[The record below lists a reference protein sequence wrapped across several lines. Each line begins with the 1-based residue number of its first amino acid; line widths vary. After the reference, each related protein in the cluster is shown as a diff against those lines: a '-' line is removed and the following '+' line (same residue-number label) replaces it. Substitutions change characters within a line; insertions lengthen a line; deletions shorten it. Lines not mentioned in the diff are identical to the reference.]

1 MKMIKTFLLSLLLIL
16 IVTFSIKNAGYVSVR
31 YFGLTKDF
39 EIPLF
44 LPVLLSFSLGM
55 FVGVILDLIKRHQ
68 SRKAIRRQQK
78 LMGELQKKRW
88 FLMTGNSAGFPT
100 GRG

>member
-16 IVTFSIKNAGYVSVR
+16 IITFSIKNAGPVSVR

-44 LPVLLSFSLGM
+44 LPVLLSLSLGM
-55 FVGVILDLIKRHQ
+55 FVGLVLDLIKRHHL
-68 SRKAIRRQQK
+68 RKAIRRQQK

-88 FLMTGNSAGFPT
+88 FLMTGNSAGSAAGPF
-100 GRG
+100 